1 MVVRIILKIVPLQVA
16 RDYFPPSNVIANGM
30 PNLSKL
36 RSLPPMDEPIDFV
49 VFDLWVLLLSDI
61 I

>member
-16 RDYFPPSNVIANGM
+16 RDAFPPSNVIVNGM

-36 RSLPPMDEPIDFV
+36 SSLPPMDVAIDFFL
-49 VFDLWVLLLSDI
+49 FDLWVLLLSGI